1 MLRHV
6 QLLPLQKSNQK
17 PNASYQL
24 YEDWDEQ
31 ECGAEIYERGVYIVK
46 MGKIKRGRIA
56 GRHEQGLF
64 G

>member
-24 YEDWDEQ
+24 YEDWGEQ

-46 MGKIKRGRIA
+46 NGEDKERKDSG
-56 GRHEQGLF
+56 QT
-64 G
+64 